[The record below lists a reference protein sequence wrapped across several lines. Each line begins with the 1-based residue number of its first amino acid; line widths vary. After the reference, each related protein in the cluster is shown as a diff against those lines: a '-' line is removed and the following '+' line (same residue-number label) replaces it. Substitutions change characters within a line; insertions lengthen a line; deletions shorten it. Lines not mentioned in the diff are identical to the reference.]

1 MNDRAA
7 GAVVDVVEDAKIALS
22 RKLMW
27 LANLLWGGA
36 LLLAYEHVWHGEV
49 VPWFPF
55 LTAASDRR
63 MPLSCC
69 MKCPP
74 SALLWRFS
82 NCGLGLYSACRR
94 CNNKKIVRSTLLQ
107 LRIQENNIM
116 TLLFTVIAAIV
127 CTIIC
132 YSKAPKDE
140 MKVGT
145 LCIIYWS
152 ASLMWFVDA
161 IFEYAEL
168 KAEFFTP
175 AIDDMVNDAYLGFSV
190 VALGLIVWLVILLIK
205 YPKGKVK
212 AALLK
217 KQ

>member
-1 MNDRAA
+1 MD
-7 GAVVDVVEDAKIALS
+7 LT
-22 RKLMW
+22 
-27 LANLLWGGA
+27 LLW
-36 LLLAYEHVWHGEV
+36 LN
-49 VPWFPF
+49 PNCRQI
-55 LTAASDRR
+55 SDIESKYQYRQT
-63 MPLSCC
+63 
-69 MKCPP
+69 K
-74 SALLWRFS
+74 
-82 NCGLGLYSACRR
+82 
-94 CNNKKIVRSTLLQ
+94 TLHSVSESEPTKVL
-107 LRIQENNIM
+107 ITFDN
-116 TLLFTVIAAIV
+116 
-127 CTIIC
+127 
-132 YSKAPKDE
+132 KAPKDD

-212 AALLK
+212 AAIFK